1 MPVKILIRRQGFAL
15 ENPQGGYSPLTPF
28 SLFYLPFRFFLFIL
42 LNSISH
48 LSPGHIPELPDF
60 MAVLRKN
67 ALRARVH
74 FCNKSYFQKGIQKG
88 IQK

>member
-42 LNSISH
+42 LNSVSH
-48 LSPGHIPELPDF
+48 LSPGHIPIQPDIV
-60 MAVLRKN
+60 AVLRKD

-74 FCNKSYFQKGIQKG
+74 FCNKSYFQKGIQK
-88 IQK
+88 